1 MDTQVVLN
9 VSNPAIIPSLKK
21 VLSAIDGVTIV
32 STPRKRKMTGF
43 EEAMLDV
50 EEGRVEEIKDLDSYF
65 AAFGV

>member
-32 STPRKRKMTGF
+32 PKPRKRKMTGF
-43 EEAMLDV
+43 EEAMRDV
-50 EEGRVEEIKDLDSYF
+50 EEGRVAEIKDIDSYF
-65 AAFGV
+65 ATFGV